1 MDHSFNIGK
10 YFGIR
15 VRLHYS
21 WFIILF
27 LLAYSLA
34 TGFFPYYFPKMN
46 SFEYWF
52 VGIVSSLL
60 LFFSVLAH
68 EFAHSL
74 VAKLHKIKVRD
85 ITLFFFGGVAQIEED
100 KFSPEIE
107 LKVALAGPI
116 FSLILGLIF
125 WVILIN
131 VQQVY
136 IVAITF
142 YLFRINLLLAGFN
155 LVPGYPLDGGRVFR
169 ALVWGFT
176 KDLKKATKY
185 ASFSGKGFGIL
196 LVLVGFLN
204 MLFGNV
210 GGGFWFILLGG
221 FLVFLAKVGYEQTIV
236 KEIFSKLTV
245 EEIMR
250 KKFKTMRPEVKLEK
264 AIKDYFLEFN
274 QEAFPIVK
282 KGKILG
288 IITIGCIE
296 RVPREL
302 WKKVNVFSASIP
314 LTKVKTLEPKASSLK
329 ALRMITRGIPIILVK
344 KKNRIV
350 GFIDRSTIIR
360 YLKFKGLEG

>member
-1 MDHSFNIGK
+1 
-10 YFGIR
+10 
-15 VRLHYS
+15 
-21 WFIILF
+21 
-27 LLAYSLA
+27 
-34 TGFFPYYFPKMN
+34 MN

-264 AIKDYFLEFN
+264 AIKDADVLYVTRIQKERFPDAEEYNRVVGSYKIDNELLTNAKKDLIIMHPLPRVTEIDPEVDSTPHAIYFKQAFN
-274 QEAFPIVK
+274 GVPVRMALLSLVMGE
-282 KGKILG
+282 KI
-288 IITIGCIE
+288 
-296 RVPREL
+296 
-302 WKKVNVFSASIP
+302 
-314 LTKVKTLEPKASSLK
+314 
-329 ALRMITRGIPIILVK
+329 
-344 KKNRIV
+344 
-350 GFIDRSTIIR
+350 
-360 YLKFKGLEG
+360 